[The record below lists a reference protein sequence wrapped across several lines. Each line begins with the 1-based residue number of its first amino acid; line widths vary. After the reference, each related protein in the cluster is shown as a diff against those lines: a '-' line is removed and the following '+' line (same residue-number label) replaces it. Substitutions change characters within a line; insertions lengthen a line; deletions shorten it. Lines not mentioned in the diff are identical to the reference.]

1 MPKWLVKLKG
11 EEFDLKPI
19 AELLRSVE
27 LKVIREGENYYLT
40 GTVFNTAKT
49 PDDVRGFA
57 KNILR
62 RANAAE
68 RVRCGSSLPIQI
80 DDEGVLRIDEDG
92 SRRSFFSTSFLHTR
106 NVRQKHSPVTEK
118 DASAFAAWIQLAGCD
133 PEVDKAFRN
142 LIEPE
147 YSYWLILYNI
157 FEVIEGNVGKRIDT
171 WGVER
176 KVKLFSR
183 TAQMFRHSR
192 QKSRPPKRPMSLEDG
207 GALIRTLLRR
217 WLNSKL
223 IG

>member
-11 EEFDLKPI
+11 EKFDLKPI

-40 GTVFNTAKT
+40 GTVFNTART
-49 PDDVRGFA
+49 PDDVRRLA

-92 SRRSFFSTSFLHTR
+92 SRRSFFSTSLRHTR

-147 YSYWLILYNI
+147 YNNWLILNNI
-157 FEVIEGNVGKRIDT
+157 FEVIQGNVGKRIDT
-171 WGVER
+171 WGGEGKVELSAEPHR
-176 KVKLFSR
+176 CFAMVARSPG
-183 TAQMFRHSR
+183 R
-192 QKSRPPKRPMSLEDG
+192 QSAPCR
-207 GALIRTLLRR
+207 
-217 WLNSKL
+217 
-223 IG
+223 